1 MNTCFEPCISKH
13 REHFLLRPS
22 ALPDAP
28 HAGCCSAFSGLPF
41 AFRRRAS
48 LPAPRLSLTPG
59 HGTAAGW
66 LRAALPLPARTGQRG
81 RRSPPSGTPTGTR
94 ALLCPAPPSLPPL
107 FPYPGRTAERS
118 RTSPSPAPAAPHPA
132 RLRSAAPP
140 RPAERGLPHSPPD
153 PARLGAAP
161 HAATSAPAVWAL
173 RLGPPSQ
180 RTPARPEPPPPPRA
194 VALPGRAASAGRRG
208 GDGAARQELLGGA
221 AEGEWA
227 PVPQELGRCGGGC
240 DVIEGKTPPR
250 AKPTRC
256 GCCRTSARGGGP
268 GSAQP
273 HLRRREARRRCRPDT
288 HRRGLSPGPAARR
301 CRDPAGPAEVPP
313 SRRDL
318 PGEATAAGPSW

>member
-107 FPYPGRTAERS
+107 FPYPGRDERLKEAGLHPALPRPPRIPPGSAAQRLPAPPSEAS
-118 RTSPSPAPAAPHPA
+118 RTHRPTRPGSELPRTPLPRRRPSG
-132 RLRSAAPP
+132 RSASARPRSAP
-140 RPAERGLPHSPPD
+140 RPA
-153 PARLGAAP
+153 
-161 HAATSAPAVWAL
+161 
-173 RLGPPSQ
+173 
-180 RTPARPEPPPPPRA
+180 
-194 VALPGRAASAGRRG
+194 
-208 GDGAARQELLGGA
+208 
-221 AEGEWA
+221 
-227 PVPQELGRCGGGC
+227 
-240 DVIEGKTPPR
+240 
-250 AKPTRC
+250 
-256 GCCRTSARGGGP
+256 
-268 GSAQP
+268 
-273 HLRRREARRRCRPDT
+273 
-288 HRRGLSPGPAARR
+288 
-301 CRDPAGPAEVPP
+301 P
-313 SRRDL
+313 SRRLRRGQWLYLAGL
-318 PGEATAAGPSW
+318 PLPDGEKGTGRPGKSC